1 MQITK
6 LVDGA
11 VLPAPAVKTFTD
23 EELQNEFDFY
33 LSEKIVKTMHEKGL
47 ISDDELHKI
56 SEKNR
61 LIFSPYLGEIM
72 L

>member
-11 VLPAPAVKTFTD
+11 VLPVPNIKTFTD

-33 LSEKIVKTMHEKGL
+33 LAEKIVKTMHEKGL
-47 ISDDELHKI
+47 ISNEELHKI
-56 SEKNR
+56 SENNR
-61 LIFSPYLGEIM
+61 LIFSPYLSDIM

>member
-6 LVDGA
+6 LVDGE
-11 VLPAPAVKTFTD
+11 VLPTLNMKKFTD

-33 LSEKIVKTMHEKGL
+33 LTEKIVKTMYEKCL
-47 ISDDELHKI
+47 VSNEEFYKI

-61 LIFSPYLGEIM
+61 LIFSPYLSKIM